1 MFPLAVLIC
10 VFLQVANPVA
20 PLLQR
25 AKQDF
30 EAGRYAEART
40 ELQQALKLAPADP
53 ALWSNLGLAEHKLDN
68 PEAAI
73 ADLDKARALDPRN
86 AQNYFNLGMLYHQR
100 GETAKALEDY
110 RHGLLLA
117 PDDRAANESYA
128 RLLMETRQYREAI
141 APLEKL
147 KRNSPSNFS
156 FRVALIE
163 SYLKAG
169 MNDQGGVEIQQF
181 VKAPNCST
189 RDQLDLAK
197 LLVEMKK
204 ADAAR
209 WVFEQVLQAA
219 PDLAEAHAGLGM
231 VWMDMGRYKDA
242 AQELGRAA
250 QLSPDSV
257 EYFQR
262 YTEALLLS
270 KQYPAALDYLKSVKD
285 RFGKLTEYR
294 YQLGLAYYGAPDYPA
309 AIDQLEAL
317 VRDYPNLDRAHYFLG
332 HSYSAT
338 GDLKN
343 AEVHYRKALALN
355 PQDAYY
361 YAALGH
367 VLRRDNDL
375 RTDEAI
381 GYLEKAL
388 KLDPSDTLSKQD
400 LALCYEK
407 KGKYP
412 EAERLM
418 QEVVRNQP
426 GSVSAHRMLARV
438 YYRQGKKE
446 QGDRESASAAK
457 LEAEQLGRRTQMNDT
472 PHVQSPQ

>member
-1 MFPLAVLIC
+1 MFSLAVLIMAI
-10 VFLQVANPVA
+10 LQGANPVA

-25 AKQDF
+25 AKEDF
-30 EAGRYAEART
+30 ESGRYSEAHAEV
-40 ELQQALKLAPADP
+40 EQALELAPKDSV
-53 ALWSNLGLAEHKLDN
+53 LWSYLGLTEYKLN
-68 PEAAI
+68 NSKAAI
-73 ADLDKARALDPRN
+73 ADLEKARTLDSHNAL
-86 AQNYFNLGMLYHQR
+86 NYFNLGMIYHHQ

-110 RHGLLLA
+110 RQGLVLS
-117 PDDRAANESYA
+117 PNDPAANEGYA
-128 RLLMETRQYREAI
+128 RLLMEAHRYQEAV

-147 KRNSPSNFS
+147 RNDSPSNYS
-156 FRVALIE
+156 LRLALIE

-169 MNDQGGVEIQQF
+169 LNDKGGEEIQEF
-181 VKAPNCST
+181 VRAPNCTT

-197 LLVEMKK
+197 LLVENKK

-209 WVFEQVLQAA
+209 WVFEQVIQVA
-219 PDLAEAHAGLGM
+219 PDRADAHAGLGAALE
-231 VWMDMGRYKDA
+231 DLGRYKDA
-242 AQELGRAA
+242 SRELARAA
-250 QLSPDSV
+250 QLSPDSA
-257 EYFQR
+257 EYSLR
-262 YTEALLLS
+262 YAEALLLS
-270 KQYPAALDYLKSVKD
+270 KQYPAALDFLKSVND
-285 RFGKLTEYR
+285 RFGTLPDYR
-294 YQLGLAYYGAPDYPA
+294 YKVGLAYYGVPDYPA

-343 AEVHYRKALALN
+343 AEIQYRKALSLN
-355 PQDAYY
+355 PHDASN

-375 RTDEAI
+375 RADEAI

-388 KLDPSDTLSKQD
+388 QLDPSDILSKED

-407 KGKYP
+407 RARYP

-418 QEVVRNQP
+418 EDVIQNQP

-438 YYRQGKKE
+438 CYRQGKKE
-446 QGDRESASAAK
+446 QGDRESILAAK
-457 LEAEQLGRRTQMNDT
+457 LESEQLRQRTLTNA
-472 PHVQSPQ
+472 PPPSSPP